1 MTLVYELHYVFSPL
15 FLVPLAIALGIFFS
29 PQLSRWVDS
38 MRDEPR
44 GGDAPLSN
52 RERYVFSALALAFF
66 VLLTANNVM
75 HHRRLADAYES
86 DRYSEVTGVVENH
99 HKPLKGDPYERF
111 TIGGVSFAYT
121 DDNPGVG
128 YCGPVTP
135 GETYR
140 ICYVLDQHSGLRII
154 LRLEHLGGTEGAT
167 P

>member
-1 MTLVYELHYVFSPL
+1 MTLVYELRYVFSPL
-15 FLVPLAIALGIFFS
+15 FLVPLAIAFGIFFS

-38 MRDEPR
+38 LRDEPH

-52 RERYVFSALALAFF
+52 RERYVFSVLALAFF
-66 VLLTANNVM
+66 VLLAANSVM
-75 HHRRLADAYES
+75 QYRGLADAYES
-86 DRYSEVTGVVENH
+86 GRYSEVTGVVENH
-99 HKPLKGDPYERF
+99 HKPLQGDPYERF

-121 DDNPGVG
+121 DADPGVG

-140 ICYVLDQHSGLRII
+140 ICYVLDQSSGLRII
-154 LRLEHLGGTEGAT
+154 LRLERLDGTEGAS